1 MQKCFLLLLIGT
13 SIYAQEKS
21 KVIYKNETVTISNK
35 NNLEIESFITESRLI
50 AKSKNQYE
58 YVINVPYDSF
68 NEISEIKGS
77 TYIQKTDK
85 KHILYSSSIREFDA
99 QEENIFKGDTKIKQF
114 FLPSVEDNSVIEYSY
129 KNKIKQPRFLS
140 VFRFQSPLKT
150 QSSKLTVKCD
160 SNIELGFKLFGEHQ
174 DKIVF
179 TKTTNGNIDT
189 YTWLATEIPEFESE
203 ENMPNGLSVQPHIIY
218 YIKKYNHNGTT
229 EELLSDT
236 ASLYKWYY
244 SLVKD
249 INKKDQTNLRNT
261 TLNLIK
267 DKTSDIEKAQA
278 IYNWVQQNLHYVAFE
293 NGMGGF
299 IPREAADVYSKLYG
313 DCKDMANLL
322 NEMLKYANLNSSL
335 TWIGTR
341 IKPYTYDEVPT
352 PQVDNHMITNLVIDG
367 KSYFLDATDKFCP
380 FSLPTSHIQ
389 GKEALIGKAE
399 NFVIEKVPVISASE
413 NKTAI
418 KLDLKI
424 ENNSLKGSVLTTID
438 GYAKSELLNILSIY
452 PQKQKEIWKDIV
464 NITNPKINLE
474 PVELLK
480 NEYKNTPSKATFNLQ
495 LDDAIKDIN
504 GKLLLKPI
512 FIFPL
517 KELQID
523 SEKRKYPVE
532 YEYNYSYEIE
542 YQYEIPKEYRIE
554 FLPEN
559 LKTETNLATFDIQYK
574 VQNNFILVTQKV
586 STKKLLLEKS
596 DFEKWNAFL
605 KTLNKQYNQSLI
617 LVK

>member
-1 MQKCFLLLLIGT
+1 MQKYFLLLLIGT
-13 SIYAQEKS
+13 SILAQEKS
-21 KVIYKNETVTISNK
+21 QVIYKNETVTISNK
-35 NNLEIESFITESRLI
+35 NNLEIESFVTESRLI
-50 AKSKNQYE
+50 AKSKNQHE

-68 NEISEIKGS
+68 NEIFEIKGS
-77 TYIQKTDK
+77 TYIPKTDK
-85 KHILYSSSIREFDA
+85 KHILYASSIREFDA
-99 QEENIFKGDTKIKQF
+99 EEENIFKGDTKIKQF

-129 KNKIKQPRFLS
+129 KNKIKHPRFLS
-140 VFRFQSPLKT
+140 VFRFQSLLKT
-150 QSSKLTVKCD
+150 QSSKLTLKCD

-174 DKIVF
+174 DKIVY

-189 YTWLATEIPEFESE
+189 YTWLATEVPEFESE
-203 ENMPNGLSVQPHIIY
+203 EDMPNGLSVQPHIVY
-218 YIKKYNHNGTT
+218 YIKKYNHNGVN
-229 EELLSDT
+229 EELLSNT

-249 INKKDQTNLRNT
+249 INKKDQTNLKNT

-267 DKTSDIEKAQA
+267 DKTSDIEKARA

-299 IPREAADVYSKLYG
+299 IPREAADVYSNLYG

-341 IKPYTYDEVPT
+341 IKSYTYEEVPT
-352 PQVDNHMITNLVIDG
+352 PQVDNHMITYLVIDG

-380 FSLPTSHIQ
+380 FTLPTSHIQ

-399 NFVIEKVPVISASE
+399 NFVIEKVPVINASE
-413 NKTAI
+413 NKTTI
-418 KLDLKI
+418 KLDLKL
-424 ENNSLKGSVLTTID
+424 ENNALKGTVVTTIE

-452 PQKQKEIWKDIV
+452 PQKQKEIWR
-464 NITNPKINLE
+464 NIINNTNPKINLE
-474 PVELLK
+474 PVELLG
-480 NEYKNTPSKATFNLQ
+480 NEYKNIPSRATFNLQ
-495 LDDAIKDIN
+495 LNDAIKDIN

-517 KELQID
+517 KDLQID
-523 SEKRKYPVE
+523 SEKRKYPVQ
-532 YEYNYSYEIE
+532 YEYNYSYEME
-542 YQYEIPKEYRIE
+542 YQYEIPKEYKIE

-559 LKTETNLATFDIQYK
+559 LKTETDLGTFDIQYN
-574 VQNNFILVTQKV
+574 VQNNFVLVTQKV
-586 STKKLLLEKS
+586 STKKLLLEKA

-605 KTLNKQYNQSLI
+605 KSLNKQYNQSLI

>member
-1 MQKCFLLLLIGT
+1 MQKYFLLLLVGT
-13 SIYAQEKS
+13 FIFAQEKS
-21 KVIYKNETVTISNK
+21 QVIYKNETVTISN
-35 NNLEIESFITESRLI
+35 NNNFEIESFITESRFI
-50 AKSKNQYE
+50 AKSKNQQE

-77 TYIQKTDK
+77 TYIKKTDK
-85 KHILYSSSIREFDA
+85 KHNLYSSSIREIDA
-99 QEENIFKGDTKIKQF
+99 EEENIFKGDTKIKQF

-150 QSSKLTVKCD
+150 QSSKLTLKCD

-174 DKIVF
+174 DKIVY

-189 YTWLATEIPEFESE
+189 YTWLATEVPEFESE
-203 ENMPNGLSVQPHIIY
+203 EDMPYGLSVQPHIIY
-218 YIKKYNHNGTT
+218 YIKKYNHNGVN
-229 EELLSDT
+229 EELLRNT

-249 INKKDQTNLRNT
+249 INKKDQTNLKNT
-261 TLNLIK
+261 TLNLIN

-341 IKPYTYDEVPT
+341 IKSYTYEEVPT

-367 KSYFLDATDKFCP
+367 KSYFLDATDKFCS

-413 NKTAI
+413 NRTRI
-418 KLDLKI
+418 KLDLKL
-424 ENNSLKGSVLTTID
+424 EKNTLKGTVVTTIE
-438 GYAKSELLNILSIY
+438 GYAKSELLNMLSIY
-452 PQKQKEIWKDIV
+452 PQKQKEIWR
-464 NITNPKINLE
+464 NIINNTNPKINLE
-474 PVELLK
+474 ATELLG
-480 NEYKNTPSKATFNLQ
+480 NEYKNIPSRASFNLQ

-517 KELQID
+517 KDLQID
-523 SEKRKYPVE
+523 SEKRKYPVQ
-532 YEYNYSYEIE
+532 YEYNYSYEME
-542 YQYEIPKEYRIE
+542 YQYEIPKEYKIE

-559 LKTETNLATFDIQYK
+559 INMETDLGTFDIQYN
-574 VQNNFILVTQKV
+574 VQNNFVLVTQKV
-586 STKKLLLEKS
+586 ATKKLLLEKP

-605 KTLNKQYNQSLI
+605 KTLNKQYNQSLT

>member
-1 MQKCFLLLLIGT
+1 MQKYFLLLLIGT
-13 SIYAQEKS
+13 SILAQEKS
-21 KVIYKNETVTISNK
+21 QVIYKNETVTISNK
-35 NNLEIESFITESRLI
+35 NNLEIESFVTESRLI
-50 AKSKNQYE
+50 AKSKNQHE

-68 NEISEIKGS
+68 NEIFEIKGS
-77 TYIQKTDK
+77 TYIPKTDK
-85 KHILYSSSIREFDA
+85 KHILYTSSIREFDA
-99 QEENIFKGDTKIKQF
+99 EEENIFKGDTKIKQF

-129 KNKIKQPRFLS
+129 KNKIKHPRFLS
-140 VFRFQSPLKT
+140 VFRFQSLLKT
-150 QSSKLTVKCD
+150 QSSKLTLKCD

-174 DKIVF
+174 DKIVY

-189 YTWLATEIPEFESE
+189 YTWLATEVPEFESE
-203 ENMPNGLSVQPHIIY
+203 EDMPNGLSVQPHIVY
-218 YIKKYNHNGTT
+218 YIKKYNHNGVN
-229 EELLSDT
+229 EELLSNT

-249 INKKDQTNLRNT
+249 INKKDQTNLKNT

-267 DKTSDIEKAQA
+267 DKTSDIEKARA

-299 IPREAADVYSKLYG
+299 IPREAADVYSNLYG

-341 IKPYTYDEVPT
+341 IKSYTYEEVPT
-352 PQVDNHMITNLVIDG
+352 PQVDNHMITYLVIDG

-380 FSLPTSHIQ
+380 FTLPTSHIQ

-399 NFVIEKVPVISASE
+399 NFVIEKVPVINASE
-413 NKTAI
+413 NKTTI
-418 KLDLKI
+418 KLDLKL
-424 ENNSLKGSVLTTID
+424 ENNALKGTVVTTIE

-452 PQKQKEIWKDIV
+452 PQKQKEIWR
-464 NITNPKINLE
+464 NIINNTNPKINLE
-474 PVELLK
+474 PVELLG
-480 NEYKNTPSKATFNLQ
+480 NEYKNIPSRATFNLQ
-495 LDDAIKDIN
+495 LNDAIKDIN

-517 KELQID
+517 KDLQID
-523 SEKRKYPVE
+523 SEKRKYPVQ
-532 YEYNYSYEIE
+532 YEYNYSYEME
-542 YQYEIPKEYRIE
+542 YQYEIPKEYKIE

-559 LKTETNLATFDIQYK
+559 LKTETDLGTFDIQYN
-574 VQNNFILVTQKV
+574 VQNNFVLVTQKV
-586 STKKLLLEKS
+586 STKKLLLEKA

-605 KTLNKQYNQSLI
+605 KSLNKQYNQSLI